1 MAVAVLR
8 PGCGAAWPG
17 GTAPGAHAVRF
28 MQMRASVLYLVS
40 TYVWHR
46 EAAERARLGDHEAAM
61 ANVRVLF
68 LLFLSPFFVFFIPCM
83 TDISTTFLMRASPII
98 CITIVQLREERGG
111 DQTRYLA
118 EMEAMRTQCLNKVV
132 MRMKMRQV
140 SVGFSLWHDSWK
152 LQVRDFLIS

>member
-1 MAVAVLR
+1 
-8 PGCGAAWPG
+8 
-17 GTAPGAHAVRF
+17 
-28 MQMRASVLYLVS
+28 
-40 TYVWHR
+40 
-46 EAAERARLGDHEAAM
+46 
-61 ANVRVLF
+61 
-68 LLFLSPFFVFFIPCM
+68 M
-83 TDISTTFLMRASPII
+83 T
-98 CITIVQLREERGG
+98 QLREERGG